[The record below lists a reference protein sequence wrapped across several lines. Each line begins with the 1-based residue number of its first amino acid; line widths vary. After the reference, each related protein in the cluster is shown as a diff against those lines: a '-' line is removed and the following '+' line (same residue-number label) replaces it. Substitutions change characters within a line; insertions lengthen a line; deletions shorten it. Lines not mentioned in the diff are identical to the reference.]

1 MPDQW
6 SSVHALPPLEF
17 GEVQIWRINLVNA
30 TNPPQGNP
38 SFLSATEQATA
49 ARRRIGRTRDH
60 FSIGRTCLKIL
71 LGNILGVEPSQIILE
86 QGPHGKP
93 EIPAFNGSSLQ
104 FNVAHSKDT
113 ILIALSRQTP
123 VGVDVEYIDQ
133 ATDIM
138 EVAHANFTENEVASL
153 AAIPDLK
160 TRRLVFYSCWTRK
173 EAIVKA
179 DGRGLLLPLTSFD
192 VFGESMEGQPVRV
205 NDEPADKKPKD
216 YFVSDLDL
224 GPEAVGALALES
236 PDCRL
241 RKLIFP
247 LASIS
252 TFGLQK
258 PHSKNHSGN

>member
-1 MPDQW
+1 MPNQW

-17 GEVQIWRINLVNA
+17 GEVQIWRINLGDA
-30 TNPPQGNP
+30 TNPPQGAP
-38 SFLSATEQATA
+38 SFLSASEQATA

-60 FSIGRTCLKIL
+60 FTIGRTCLKIL
-71 LGNILGVEPSQIILE
+71 LGNTLAVDPSRIILE

-93 EIPAFNGSSLQ
+93 EIPTLNGSNLQ

-113 ILIALSRQTP
+113 ILIALSRQTT
-123 VGVDVEYIDQ
+123 VGIDVEYIDQ
-133 ATDIM
+133 VTDIM
-138 EVAHANFTENEVASL
+138 EVAHANFTENEAAAL

-160 TRRLVFYSCWTRK
+160 TRRLVFYSYWTRK

-205 NDEPADKKPKD
+205 NEPADKEPKD

-224 GPEAVGALALES
+224 GSEAVGALALES

>member
-6 SSVHALPPLEF
+6 SSVYALPPLEF
-17 GEVQIWRINLVNA
+17 GEVQIWRINLTDIA
-30 TNPPQGNP
+30 NPPQGNP

-49 ARRRIGRTRDH
+49 DRRRIGRTRDH
-60 FSIGRTCLKIL
+60 FTIGRTCLKIL
-71 LGNILGVEPSQIILE
+71 LGNALGIDPAQIILE
-86 QGPHGKP
+86 QGTHGKP
-93 EIPAFNGSSLQ
+93 EIPAHSGSSLQ

-113 ILIALSRQTP
+113 ILIALSRQNS

-138 EVAHANFTENEVASL
+138 EVAHANFTENETDAL
-153 AAIPDLK
+153 AAIADLNA
-160 TRRLVFYSCWTRK
+160 RRHAFYSCWTRK

-179 DGRGLLLPLTSFD
+179 DGRGLLLPLISFD

-205 NDEPADKKPKD
+205 NEPDKNPKD
-216 YFVSDLDL
+216 YFISDLDL
-224 GPEAVGALALES
+224 GPDAVGALAFES
-236 PDCRL
+236 PDFSL

-247 LASIS
+247 LALIS

-258 PHSKNHSGN
+258 PHSNNDSRN

>member
-17 GEVQIWRINLVNA
+17 GEVQIWRINLVDA
-30 TNPPQGNP
+30 TNPPQGDP
-38 SFLSATEQATA
+38 SFLNATEQATA

-60 FSIGRTCLKIL
+60 FTIGRTCLKIL
-71 LGNILGVEPSQIILE
+71 LGNTLGADPSQIILE
-86 QGPHGKP
+86 QGLQGKP
-93 EIPAFNGSSLQ
+93 EIPALSGSSLQ

-113 ILIALSRQTP
+113 ILIALSHQTP

-138 EVAHANFTENEVASL
+138 EVAHANFTENETASL
-153 AAIPDLK
+153 AAIADLK
-160 TRRLVFYSCWTRK
+160 TRRLVFYSYWTRK

-192 VFGESMEGQPVRV
+192 VFGESMESQPVRV
-205 NDEPADKKPKD
+205 NEPADKKPKD

-236 PDCRL
+236 PGCRL
-241 RKLIFP
+241 RRLIFP

-252 TFGLQK
+252 AFGLQK
-258 PHSKNHSGN
+258 PHSENHSGN